1 MDDYDKKVTSG
12 KKTTDEE
19 YYKYLKNDCGFN
31 DEQIKQIF
39 KDREYF
45 RNELKKEKQPRYIT
59 TSTYERIEKRTSKE
73 IFNFLK

>member
-45 RNELKKEKQPRYIT
+45 RNELKKEKT
-59 TSTYERIEKRTSKE
+59 TKIYYNINIRKNRKKE
-73 IFNFLK
+73 HQKKFLIF